1 MFCGK
6 CGSPIKDGN
15 SFCSICG
22 APIDSPVAPTNDSAP
37 QYSSQ
42 PIDHPA
48 QTVPVY
54 MMTQS
59 APPTK
64 SNGFAIV
71 GLVLGIFAIC
81 LCWIPYVGLVLGFAG
96 LVFSIIGISK
106 VSSCRSGRGQAIT
119 GLILSIFGLFF
130 GAVLTLGISTY
141 LNKARQEAY
150 ESSVHASKVAEVDAE
165 IEAQLG

>member
-15 SFCSICG
+15 SFCSVCG
-22 APIDSPVAPTNDSAP
+22 APIDDSVAPANVSAP

-42 PIDHPA
+42 PIDQPA

-54 MMTQS
+54 MMIQS

-96 LVFSIIGISK
+96 LVFSIIGIT
-106 VSSCRSGRGQAIT
+106 R
-119 GLILSIFGLFF
+119 
-130 GAVLTLGISTY
+130 
-141 LNKARQEAY
+141 
-150 ESSVHASKVAEVDAE
+150 
-165 IEAQLG
+165 